1 MVARGKEAFR
11 VNYAERE
18 RNPAKHLQ
26 SIVAVVL
33 LHLVIGY
40 ALITGLAR
48 KVVEVMK
55 APLETKIIEEIKKPP
70 PDLPPP
76 PPPKLATPP
85 PPFIP
90 PPEINIQIPQ
100 VMQPP
105 TITTVTTTP
114 PPPGPPPV
122 IQPQVVAPPQ
132 GAVRKE
138 YKASYR
144 VDPQYPRQAIT
155 QNIASG
161 RVVAHVVVA
170 PTGAV
175 TEVRIISSQPARVF
189 DREVIR
195 ALSQWK
201 FNPEPVGFIG
211 EYEIIFNLKD

>member
-1 MVARGKEAFR
+1 

-18 RNPAKHLQ
+18 RNPAKHLP
-26 SIVAVVL
+26 SIAAVVV
-33 LHLVIGY
+33 LHIIIGY

-55 APLETKIIEEIKKPP
+55 QPIETKIIEEIKKPP
-70 PDLPPP
+70 PDVPPP
-76 PPPKLATPP
+76 PPPKLAAPP

-100 VMQPP
+100 VTPPP

-122 IQPQVVAPPQ
+122 IQPQVVAPQ
-132 GAVRKE
+132 TAVRKE

-144 VDPQYPRQAIT
+144 VEPTFPRQAI
-155 QNIASG
+155 QQGIQG
-161 RVVAHVVVA
+161 RVVAWVHVA
-170 PTGAV
+170 PNGSV
-175 TEVRIISSQPARVF
+175 TSVEIKNSSNRIF

-201 FNPEPVGFIG
+201 FNPEPVGFTG
-211 EYEIIFNLKD
+211 EYEIVFNLKD

>member
-1 MVARGKEAFR
+1 MVFASGKEAFR

-18 RNPAKHLQ
+18 RNPARHLP
-26 SIVAVVL
+26 SIGAVVL
-33 LHLVIGY
+33 LHIVIGY
-40 ALITGLAR
+40 ALVTGLAR

-55 APLETKIIEEIKKPP
+55 APIETKIIEEVKKPP
-70 PDLPPP
+70 PDTPPP
-76 PPPKLATPP
+76 PPPKLAAPP

-90 PPEINIQIPQ
+90 PPEINIQSPVQ
-100 VMQPP
+100 VAP

-122 IQPQVVAPPQ
+122 IQPQVAPPQ
-132 GAVRKE
+132 PAIRKE

-170 PTGAV
+170 PNGTV
-175 TEVRIISSQPARVF
+175 SEVRIISSQPARVF